1 LLELCNAANFGQ
13 LFGLFDETLLAIS
26 LTAKRTAG
34 GSGAPS
40 NFEASLRRGS
50 LAAGGVEM
58 EALRVAVVMGGTS
71 SEREV
76 SLRSGAAV
84 AEALEGLGHD
94 VVRVDLGTGAEALKA
109 LASTPMDVAFLAL
122 HGRQG
127 EDGVVQGIL
136 EMLGVPYTGSGVM
149 GSALAMDKLKSKE
162 LFRLHN
168 VPTPPYYELT
178 QAQVESLADVHGS
191 FGYPVVVKPRRE
203 GSSVGVVKATN
214 LAELSAAVETALQYD
229 DSVLVERFIKA
240 REVAVGLLD
249 GRVLGAIE
257 IAPHGEMY
265 DFEAKYTPGMTEYFM
280 PARLEATRTRG
291 ILNLAERAAQAVGAR
306 GAARVDLLVTE
317 GQNEYVLEVNTLP
330 GMTPTSLLPKIASAA
345 GYDFAGLCEAMLRSA
360 RLDNRTVVAPVATT
374 VQTERSPWGE
384 SSFDEEGY
392 AAVASALRSKTPAAA
407 RRSA

>member
-1 LLELCNAANFGQ
+1 
-13 LFGLFDETLLAIS
+13 
-26 LTAKRTAG
+26 
-34 GSGAPS
+34 
-40 NFEASLRRGS
+40 
-50 LAAGGVEM
+50 M

-71 SEREV
+71 SERQV
-76 SLRSGAAV
+76 SLRSGSAV
-84 AEALEGLGHD
+84 AEALEALGHE
-94 VVRVDLGTGAEALKA
+94 VVRVDLGTGAEALTA
-109 LASTPMDVAFLAL
+109 LATTRMDVAFLAL
-122 HGRQG
+122 HGKNG

-149 GSALAMDKLKSKE
+149 ASALAMDKLKSKE

-178 QAQVESLADVHGS
+178 RAGVEGLAEAHGS

-229 DSVLVERFIKA
+229 DSVLVERFVKA
-240 REVAVGLLD
+240 REISVGILD

-257 IAPHGEMY
+257 IAPRGEMY
-265 DFEAKYTPGMTEYFM
+265 DLEAKYTPGMTEYFM
-280 PARLEATRTRG
+280 PARLEATRTLG
-291 ILNLAERAAQAVGAR
+291 ILNLAERAAQAVGVR

-345 GYDFAGLCEAMLRSA
+345 GYDFAGLCEAILASA
-360 RLDNRTVVAPVATT
+360 RLDSRALPAQVATT
-374 VQTERSPWGE
+374 VQYGASPWGE

-392 AAVASALRSKTPAAA
+392 AAVASALRSKAPAAAA

>member
-1 LLELCNAANFGQ
+1 
-13 LFGLFDETLLAIS
+13 
-26 LTAKRTAG
+26 
-34 GSGAPS
+34 
-40 NFEASLRRGS
+40 
-50 LAAGGVEM
+50 M

-76 SLRSGAAV
+76 SLRSGSAV
-84 AEALEGLGHD
+84 AEALEALGHE
-94 VVRVDLGTGAEALKA
+94 VIRVDLGTGAEALTA
-109 LASTPMDVAFLAL
+109 LATTQMDVAFLAL
-122 HGRQG
+122 HGKNG

-149 GSALAMDKLKSKE
+149 ASALAMDKLKSKE

-178 QAQVESLADVHGS
+178 RDQVDGLADSHGS
-191 FGYPVVVKPRRE
+191 FGFPVVVKPRRE

-214 LAELSAAVETALQYD
+214 MAELSAAVETALQFD

-240 REVAVGLLD
+240 REVAVGVLD

-257 IAPHGEMY
+257 IAPRGEMY

-280 PARLEATRTRG
+280 PARLEATRTLG
-291 ILNLAERAAQAVGAR
+291 ILNLAERAAQAVGVR

-345 GYDFAGLCEAMLRSA
+345 GYDFAGLCEAILKSA
-360 RLDNRTVVAPVATT
+360 RLDSRSVPAPMATT
-374 VQTERSPWGE
+374 VRTASSPWGE
-384 SSFDEEGY
+384 SAFEDDGY
-392 AAVASALRSKTPAAA
+392 AAVASALRSKSAATAA
-407 RRSA
+407 RRTA